1 MIYSFGISQ
10 LRALIAW
17 EYFYYA
23 WGVANATTAEQQP
36 LRKDAEALLDKWD
49 GVCFSRAVIRKFA
62 ANSIGDDIVTT
73 ELTLPM
79 LRQQSADCLCL
90 ADYVKPQSMGEDT
103 IGAFSVTVDAHMPEL
118 TSDDPYQRMLS
129 QVLADR
135 LAEATAERVS
145 EIMPGIRPAVG
156 YPSMPDLSIN
166 FLLDKLIDFSS
177 IGVRLTESGMMIPHA
192 SISGLIFTNPKA
204 HYFTI
209 GAIGADQLADY
220 ASRRGFTLEEMKK
233 FIKNV

>member
-1 MIYSFGISQ
+1 
-10 LRALIAW
+10 
-17 EYFYYA
+17 
-23 WGVANATTAEQQP
+23 
-36 LRKDAEALLDKWD
+36 
-49 GVCFSRAVIRKFA
+49 
-62 ANSIGDDIVTT
+62 
-73 ELTLPM
+73 
-79 LRQQSADCLCL
+79 
-90 ADYVKPQSMGEDT
+90 MGEDT

-118 TSDDPYQRMLS
+118 TSDDPYTRMLS

-204 HYFTI
+204 HYFTV
-209 GAIGADQLADY
+209 GTIGADQLADY
-220 ASRRGFTLEEMKK
+220 ASRRGFSLDEMKK
-233 FIKNV
+233 YIRNV

>member
-1 MIYSFGISQ
+1 MIYNFGISQ
-10 LRALIAW
+10 LRDLIAW

-23 WGVANATTAEQQP
+23 WGVAHATSSEQEP
-36 LRKDAEALLDKWD
+36 LRRDAEALLDKWD
-49 GVCFSRAVIRKFA
+49 DHCFSHAVIRQLH

-79 LRQQSADCLCL
+79 LRQQSDDCLCL
-90 ADYVKPQSMGEDT
+90 ADYVKPQSMGEDI

-118 TSDDPYQRMLS
+118 TSDDPYVRMLS

-135 LAEATAERVS
+135 LAEATAEKVS

-204 HYFTI
+204 HYFTV
-209 GAIGADQLADY
+209 GTIGADQLADY
-220 ASRRGFTLEEMKK
+220 ASRRGFSLDEMKK
-233 FIKNV
+233 YIRNV

>member
-1 MIYSFGISQ
+1 MIYTFGISQ
-10 LRALIAW
+10 LRDLIAW

-23 WGVANATTAEQQP
+23 WGVANASHDEQSS
-36 LRKDAEALLDKWD
+36 LRKEAEALLDKWD
-49 GVCFSRAVIRKFA
+49 GKCFSRAVIRQLH
-62 ANSIGDDIVTT
+62 ANSVGDDIVTR

-79 LRQQSADCLCL
+79 LRQQSADCLSL

-103 IGAFSVTVDAHMPEL
+103 IGAFSVTVDAHMSEL
-118 TSDDPYQRMLS
+118 SSDDPYTKMLS

-135 LAEATAERVS
+135 LAEATAEKVS

-166 FLLDKLIDFSS
+166 FLLDRLIDFSS

-204 HYFTI
+204 HYFTVGDI
-209 GAIGADQLADY
+209 GPDQLADY
-220 ASRRGFTLEEMKK
+220 ATRRGFSVEEMKK
-233 FIKNV
+233 FIRNV

>member
-1 MIYSFGISQ
+1 MIYNFGISQ
-10 LRALIAW
+10 LRDLIAW

-23 WGVANATTAEQQP
+23 WGVAHATSSEQEP
-36 LRKDAEALLDKWD
+36 LRRDAEALLDKWD
-49 GVCFSRAVIRKFA
+49 DHCFSYAVIRQLH

-79 LRQQSADCLCL
+79 LRQQSEDCLCL
-90 ADYVKPQSMGEDT
+90 ADYVKPQTMGEDI

-118 TSDDPYQRMLS
+118 TSDDPYVRMLS

-135 LAEATAERVS
+135 LAEATAEKVS

-204 HYFTI
+204 HYFTV
-209 GAIGADQLADY
+209 GTIGADQLADY
-220 ASRRGFTLEEMKK
+220 ASRRGFSLDEMKK
-233 FIKNV
+233 YIRNV